1 MSADVTEVTLEDVRE
16 DAGIE
21 EVEEEI
27 DLAAVWKILGAL
39 HDTKGMLIPVLQ
51 DVQTVYG
58 YVPEEAANL
67 VADELGLY
75 RSQVYG
81 VLTFYTQFHLTPRG
95 RHIIR
100 ACSGTAC
107 HVRGGK
113 SIIGKLETM
122 LGIGHGETTEDRFA
136 SFEKVAC
143 LGACG
148 LAPVIMI
155 DADASGQLNPVK
167 VEKIIDNLR
176 EMDSMKGGE

>member
-1 MSADVTEVTLEDVRE
+1 MNPEE
-16 DAGIE
+16 IE
-21 EVEEEI
+21 GYEEEKEL
-27 DLAAVWKILGAL
+27 DLSPVNNILDDLGE
-39 HDTKGMLIPVLQ
+39 TKGMLIPLLQ
-51 DVQTVYG
+51 KVQEVYG
-58 YVPEEAANL
+58 YVPEEAANM
-67 VADELGLY
+67 VADGLGVY

-81 VLTFYTQFHLTPRG
+81 VLTFYTQFHLSPRG

-113 SIIGKLETM
+113 SVIAKLENM
-122 LGIGHGETTEDRFA
+122 LEIEHGQTTEDGLA

-155 DADASGQLNPVK
+155 DNDAFGQVDPPK
-167 VEKIIDNLR
+167 TERIIENLR
-176 EMDSMKGGE
+176 EMSGTAESD

>member
-1 MSADVTEVTLEDVRE
+1 MNPEE
-16 DAGIE
+16 IE
-21 EVEEEI
+21 GYEEEEEL
-27 DLAAVWKILGAL
+27 DLSPVNDILSDLGDA
-39 HDTKGMLIPVLQ
+39 KGMLIPLLQ
-51 DVQTVYG
+51 EVQKVFG
-58 YVPEEAANL
+58 YVPEDAANM
-67 VADELGLY
+67 VADGLGLY

-81 VLTFYTQFHLTPRG
+81 VLTFYTQFHLSPRG

-113 SIIGKLETM
+113 SVIARLEN
-122 LGIGHGETTEDRFA
+122 LLEIEHGETTEDGLA

-155 DADASGQLNPVK
+155 DNDAFGQVDPTK
-167 VEKIIDNLR
+167 TERIIENLR
-176 EMDSMKGGE
+176 EVSGTQKSD

>member
-27 DLAAVWKILGAL
+27 DLAAVLKILDSL
-39 HDTKGMLIPVLQ
+39 HETKGMLIPVLQ
-51 DVQTVYG
+51 DVQRVYG
-58 YVPEEAANL
+58 YVPEDAADM
-67 VADELGLY
+67 VADGMGIY

-113 SIIGKLETM
+113 SIIGKLESI
-122 LGIGHGETTEDRFA
+122 LGITHGQTTEDGFA

-155 DADASGQLNPVK
+155 DDDASGQLDPVK
-167 VEKIIDNLR
+167 VEKIIENLR
-176 EMDSMKGGE
+176 EMDSMKRGE